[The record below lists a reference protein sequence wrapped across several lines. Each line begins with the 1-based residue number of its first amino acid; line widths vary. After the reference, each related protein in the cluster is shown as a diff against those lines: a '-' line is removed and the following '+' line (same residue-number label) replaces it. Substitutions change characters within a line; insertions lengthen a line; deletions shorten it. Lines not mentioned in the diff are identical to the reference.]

1 MVNTLKAVNTAVA
14 LLQAA
19 LTALVAATN
28 ALSAAVTFIPV
39 VGPAVALLLTAVDLV
54 VDTLLNSV
62 TVLLGGIT
70 LIGTTTYFA
79 LGPNE
84 EGTCLSGRK
93 LIVEGVLKQKVV
105 YTGLVSTQSVHSV
118 HNEIPFT
125 AYVIPYAKFVGIEPE
140 ENITVIADVE
150 GAPCET
156 ITITGYPYD
165 PEHMPTVD
173 LCEEFCVNGYVED
186 IFAYAMDCR
195 TIFKN
200 VTLFL
205 HAKPSTIC

>member
-140 ENITVIADVE
+140 KI
-150 GAPCET
+150 
-156 ITITGYPYD
+156 
-165 PEHMPTVD
+165 
-173 LCEEFCVNGYVED
+173 
-186 IFAYAMDCR
+186 
-195 TIFKN
+195 
-200 VTLFL
+200 
-205 HAKPSTIC
+205 